1 MDPFNTPGERR
12 TIYGV
17 RCIPHRREVCA
28 VVYDLDEH
36 AEAARAYALKMQ
48 TYWATHPKA
57 CEPGCESIETFVIRD
72 MFTGSTWVD
81 EPEA

>member
-36 AEAARAYALKMQ
+36 AEAARAYALNMQ
-48 TYWATHPKA
+48 TY
-57 CEPGCESIETFVIRD
+57 
-72 MFTGSTWVD
+72 
-81 EPEA
+81 